1 MMWTSGRASR
11 FKRSAARWMLNAA
24 HIRAI
29 GLGKREIFSHY
40 NIKLQR
46 LSARRTGRHRQK
58 SRPAS
63 SRSHYLR
70 IRQERELPLQVN
82 AQAKGELSCR

>member
-1 MMWTSGRASR
+1 
-11 FKRSAARWMLNAA
+11 MLNAA

-40 NIKLQR
+40 NIKLQP
-46 LSARRTGRHRQK
+46 LSARRTGPHRQK

-63 SRSHYLR
+63 PRSHYLR
-70 IRQERELPLQVN
+70 IRQEENCRFRSMRKP
-82 AQAKGELSCR
+82 KGELSCR